1 MRALVIAAVFL
12 SLCASAS
19 AQVPPT
25 QVELKDPHA
34 NVAALGITVEQAIG
48 SDVVDTEGNAVGAVV
63 RVLGDD
69 ADSPMTLVLSANGS
83 EFNIDLT
90 ATELVNNRI
99 VANRSGEPIEF
110 KAPFE

>member
-1 MRALVIAAVFL
+1 MRVLVLAAVF
-12 SLCASAS
+12 SGLCVSAS
-19 AQVPPT
+19 AQVSPT

-34 NVAALGITVEQAIG
+34 NVAVLGITVEQAIG
-48 SDVVDTEGNAVGAVV
+48 SDVIDIDGNPLGTVV

-83 EFNIDLT
+83 EFNIDLS

-110 KAPFE
+110 EAPFE